1 MATDVRTFPSKL
13 RVVLGD
19 IRFLPLSNTG
29 GFATLPFVP
38 LHEGIFMITLLLAH
52 MAFF

>member
-1 MATDVRTFPSKL
+1 MATDVRTFPKML

-29 GFATLPFVP
+29 GFATLSFAPWYEDI
-38 LHEGIFMITLLLAH
+38 L
-52 MAFF
+52 